1 MPSNT
6 ITLALDEEAAIA
18 LATIIRRLTPEDYGD
33 ALTARGVDVKAWY
46 RAVDVLSPL
55 LPKPNTA
62 AMTPSGMT
70 EQPEGS

>member
-33 ALTARGVDVKAWY
+33 ALTARGVDVQAWY
-46 RAVDVLSPL
+46 RAVDALSPL

-62 AMTPSGMT
+62 AAKPSAMT
-70 EQPEGS
+70 EHPGES

>member
-33 ALTARGVDVKAWY
+33 ALTASGVEVEAWY
-46 RAVDVLSPL
+46 RAVDALSPL
-55 LPKPNTA
+55 LPKPNLAATKQSTTTA
-62 AMTPSGMT
+62 NPG
-70 EQPEGS
+70 EP